1 MFYAKRNGVSWIG
14 ISGLDDEAR
23 YRSCRGWRHP
33 STVSP
38 HHLTGTETDKMNI
51 SQAVHGGSPWVRLAY
66 LALISGLGAA
76 VFLAPDHA
84 LATARFV
91 FAGLINVTPIVI
103 PGILLAAWIAASGA
117 SDRVADIIEGQRI
130 LAVFLAA
137 GVGAL
142 IPVCGITVLPLMAG
156 LLAAGVPL
164 APVMAFWLS
173 SPVTGP
179 PMFAATAATLGWE
192 FAVGKMIAAIGLGI
206 FGGLATAA
214 LERTGWT
221 RDPLRRNRIT
231 GSLGQPCGIE
241 NASFHAAIWT
251 EPARRARF
259 GREAWSVTRLILIV
273 LIPAFAAEYALNETL
288 APDALSSYVGAGN
301 AFAVPLAVLVGAP
314 AYIDGYAALP
324 LTRALMEAG
333 MAPGAAMAFL
343 VSGGVVS
350 IWGAMAIA
358 PVLRIR
364 PFLLYLLLASV
375 GSMLSGW
382 AFEAW
387 TSGP

>member
-1 MFYAKRNGVSWIG
+1 
-14 ISGLDDEAR
+14 
-23 YRSCRGWRHP
+23 
-33 STVSP
+33 
-38 HHLTGTETDKMNI
+38 MNI
-51 SQAVHGGSPWVRLAY
+51 SQAIHGGSPWLRFAY
-66 LALISGLGAA
+66 LALIVGLGAA
-76 VFLAPDHA
+76 AFLAPELA

-91 FAGLINVTPIVI
+91 VSGLINVTPIVI

-117 SDRVADIIEGQRI
+117 SDRVADIIQGQTT
-130 LAVFLAA
+130 LSVFLAA

-192 FAVGKMIAAIGLGI
+192 FAVGKMLAAIGLGI
-206 FGGLATAA
+206 FGGLATAMLQGTA
-214 LERTGWT
+214 CT
-221 RDPLRRNRIT
+221 REPLRRNRIT
-231 GSLGQPCGIE
+231 GSLGKPCGVE
-241 NASFHAAIWT
+241 KTPFSPAIWT
-251 EPARRARF
+251 ESVRRARF
-259 GREAWSVTRLILIV
+259 RREAWSVTRLILIV
-273 LIPAFAAEYALNETL
+273 LIPAFAAEYALNAAL
-288 APDALSSYVGAGN
+288 APDALSSYVGAES

-324 LTRALMEAG
+324 LTRALIDAG

-358 PVLRIR
+358 PVLRLR
-364 PFLLYLLLASV
+364 PFVLYLLLASL

-382 AFEAW
+382 AFGAW
-387 TSGP
+387 VSAS

>member
-1 MFYAKRNGVSWIG
+1 MTLVETF
-14 ISGLDDEAR
+14 
-23 YRSCRGWRHP
+23 RG
-33 STVSP
+33 T
-38 HHLTGTETDKMNI
+38 
-51 SQAVHGGSPWVRLAY
+51 SPWLRLVY
-66 LALISGLGAA
+66 LVFIAGLGAA
-76 VFLAPDHA
+76 FLFAPQHA
-84 LATARFV
+84 VATARFV
-91 FAGLINVTPIVI
+91 VSGLINVTPIVI
-103 PGILLAAWIAASGA
+103 PGIVLAAWIAASGA
-117 SDRVADIIEGQRI
+117 SDRVADIIQGQTT
-130 LAVFLAA
+130 LTVFLAA

-214 LERTGWT
+214 LRETGWT

-231 GSLGQPCGIE
+231 GSLGQPCGME
-241 NASFHAAIWT
+241 SASFHAAIWT

-288 APDALSSYVGAGN
+288 APDALSSYVGADN

-358 PVLRIR
+358 PVLRVR
-364 PFLLYLLLASV
+364 PFVLYLLLASV
-375 GSMLSGW
+375 GSMIPGW

-387 TSGP
+387 TGGP